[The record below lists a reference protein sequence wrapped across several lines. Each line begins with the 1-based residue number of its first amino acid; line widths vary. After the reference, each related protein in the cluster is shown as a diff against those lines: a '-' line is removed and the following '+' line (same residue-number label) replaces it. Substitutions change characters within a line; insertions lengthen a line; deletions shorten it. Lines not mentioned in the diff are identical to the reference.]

1 MLGLDDK
8 VITFVYIYYKSILI
22 MPIHSFL
29 DNYLKIGRSFIQI
42 LYNSLILPQCMV
54 FSLTY

>member
-1 MLGLDDK
+1 MLGTDEE

-42 LYNSLILPQCMV
+42 LCNTFILPHCMV
-54 FSLTY
+54 FSITY